1 MKLAPLLKIEKG
13 VTAIIGSGGKTTLL
27 RTLSGELPGRVLLC
41 TSTHFQGYA
50 DLPTVTDPT
59 EADLRKA
66 LAAHPIVCAAGR
78 SPTGKLVDCGLPYET
93 LADLADFVLVEADG
107 SRRRPLKAHAR
118 HEPVIPPCTRQV
130 ICVVGLLGLHRPVSE
145 VVHRPELFCPL
156 VGCTPEDEATPE
168 RVSRALVQE
177 HLADT
182 YFLNQAESGSVLQDA
197 KIIAS
202 HLKPQGFSVVAGSQ
216 REKSYCVL

>member
-50 DLPTVTDPT
+50 DLPTVLGPT
-59 EADLRKA
+59 EPDLRKA

-107 SRRRPLKAHAR
+107 SRRRPLKAHAL

-130 ICVVGLLGLHRPVSE
+130 ICAVGLSGLHRPVSE

-168 RVSRALVQE
+168 RVARGLVQE

-182 YFLNQAESGSVLQDA
+182 YFLNQVESKSALQGA
-197 KIIAS
+197 KIIAFL
-202 HLKPQGFSVVAGSQ
+202 LKCQGFSVAAGSQ
-216 REKSYCVL
+216 REKRYSVL

>member
-50 DLPTVTDPT
+50 DLPTVLDPT
-59 EADLRKA
+59 EANLRKA

-107 SRRRPLKAHAR
+107 SRRRPLKAHAL
-118 HEPVIPPCTRQV
+118 HEPVIPLCTRQV
-130 ICVVGLLGLHRPVSE
+130 ICVVGLSGLHRPVSE

-182 YFLNQAESGSVLQDA
+182 YFLNQVESGSALQDA

-216 REKSYCVL
+216 REKRYYIL

>member
-50 DLPTVTDPT
+50 DLPTVLDPT
-59 EADLRKA
+59 AADLRKA

-107 SRRRPLKAHAR
+107 SRRRPLKAHAL
-118 HEPVIPPCTRQV
+118 HEPVIPLCTRQV
-130 ICVVGLLGLHRPVSE
+130 ICVVGLSGLHRPVSE

-168 RVSRALVQE
+168 RVARALVQE

-182 YFLNQAESGSVLQDA
+182 YFLNQAESSSAIQDA

-202 HLKPQGFSVVAGSQ
+202 YLKPQGFSVVAGSQ
-216 REKSYCVL
+216 REKRYYIL

>member
-50 DLPTVTDPT
+50 DLPTVTEPT
-59 EADLRKA
+59 ESALREA
-66 LAAHPIVCAAGR
+66 LWKNPIVCAARR
-78 SPTGKLVDCGLPYET
+78 SPTGKLVDCGIPYET

-107 SRRRPLKAHAR
+107 SRQRPLKAHAL

-130 ICVVGLLGLHRPVSE
+130 LCVVGLSGLHRPVSE
-145 VVHRPELFCPL
+145 AVHRPELFCSL
-156 VGCTPEDEATPE
+156 ASCTPEDEATPE
-168 RVSRALVQE
+168 QVSRALLQE

-182 YFLNQAESGSVLQDA
+182 YFLNQAESGSALQDA

-202 HLKPQGFSVVAGSQ
+202 YLKPHGFSVVAGSQ
-216 REKSYCVL
+216 REKSYCAL

>member
-13 VTAIIGSGGKTTLL
+13 VTAIIGSGGKTPLL

-50 DLPTVTDPT
+50 DLPTVLDPT
-59 EADLRKA
+59 AADLRKA
-66 LAAHPIVCAAGR
+66 LAAHPIVCAAER

-107 SRRRPLKAHAR
+107 SRRRPLKAHAL
-118 HEPVIPPCTRQV
+118 HEPVIPLCTRQV
-130 ICVVGLLGLHRPVSE
+130 ICVVGLSGLHRPVSE

-182 YFLNQAESGSVLQDA
+182 YFLNQVESGSALQDA

-202 HLKPQGFSVVAGSQ
+202 HLKSQGFSVVAGSQ
-216 REKSYCVL
+216 REKRYYIL

>member
-13 VTAIIGSGGKTTLL
+13 ITAIIGSGGKTTLL

-50 DLPTVTDPT
+50 DLPTVLDPT

-130 ICVVGLLGLHRPVSE
+130 ICVVGLSGLHRPVSE

-156 VGCTPEDEATPE
+156 ASCTPEDEATPE
-168 RVSRALVQE
+168 RVARALVQE

-182 YFLNQAESGSVLQDA
+182 YFLNQAEGSSALQDA

-216 REKSYCVL
+216 REKRYCVL

>member
-50 DLPTVTDPT
+50 DLPTVLDPT
-59 EADLRKA
+59 AADLRKA

-107 SRRRPLKAHAR
+107 SRRRPLKAHAL

-130 ICVVGLLGLHRPVSE
+130 ICAVGLSGLHRPVSE

-168 RVSRALVQE
+168 RVARGLVQE

-182 YFLNQAESGSVLQDA
+182 YFLNQVESKSALQGA
-197 KIIAS
+197 KIIAFL
-202 HLKPQGFSVVAGSQ
+202 LKCQGFSVAAGSQ
-216 REKSYCVL
+216 REKRYSVL

>member
-13 VTAIIGSGGKTTLL
+13 ITAIIGSGGKTTLL

-50 DLPTVTDPT
+50 DLPTVLDPT
-59 EADLRKA
+59 AADLRKA

-130 ICVVGLLGLHRPVSE
+130 ICVVGLSGLHRPVSE

-156 VGCTPEDEATPE
+156 ASCTPEDEATPE
-168 RVSRALVQE
+168 RVARALVQE

-182 YFLNQAESGSVLQDA
+182 YFLNQAESASALQDA

-202 HLKPQGFSVVAGSQ
+202 HLKSHGFSVVAGSQ
-216 REKSYCVL
+216 REKRYCVL

>member
-50 DLPTVTDPT
+50 DLPTVLDPT
-59 EADLRKA
+59 ESTLREA
-66 LAAHPIVCAAGR
+66 LWKLPIVCAAGR

-93 LADLADFVLVEADG
+93 LAGLADFVLVEADG
-107 SRRRPLKAHAR
+107 SRQRPLKAHAR

-130 ICVVGLLGLHRPVSE
+130 ICVVGLSGLHRPVSE
-145 VVHRPELFCPL
+145 VVHRPELFCSL
-156 VGCTPEDEATPE
+156 ANCTPEDEATPE

-182 YFLNQAESGSVLQDA
+182 YFLNQAESGSALQDA

-202 HLKPQGFSVVAGSQ
+202 HLKSQGFSVVAGSQ
-216 REKSYCVL
+216 REKRYYIL

>member
-50 DLPTVTDPT
+50 DLPTVLDPT

-78 SPTGKLVDCGLPYET
+78 SPTGKLVNCGLPYET
-93 LADLADFVLVEADG
+93 LAGLADFVLVEADG
-107 SRRRPLKAHAR
+107 SRRRPLKAHAL

-130 ICVVGLLGLHRPVSE
+130 VCVVGLSGLHRPVSE

-156 VGCTPEDEATPE
+156 ASCTPEDKATPE
-168 RVSRALVQE
+168 RVARALVQE

-182 YFLNQAESGSVLQDA
+182 YFLNRAESGSALQDA

-202 HLKPQGFSVVAGSQ
+202 HLKSQGFSVVAGSQ
-216 REKSYCVL
+216 REKRYYIL

>member
-13 VTAIIGSGGKTTLL
+13 ITAIIGSGGKTTLL

-50 DLPTVTDPT
+50 DLPTVLDPT
-59 EADLRKA
+59 AADLRKA

-107 SRRRPLKAHAR
+107 SRRRPLKAHAL

-130 ICVVGLLGLHRPVSE
+130 ICVVGLSGLHRPVSE

-168 RVSRALVQE
+168 RVARALVQE

-182 YFLNQAESGSVLQDA
+182 YFLNQVESESALQDA

-216 REKSYCVL
+216 REKRYYVL

>member
-50 DLPTVTDPT
+50 DLPTVLDPT

-118 HEPVIPPCTRQV
+118 HEPVIPPCSRQV
-130 ICVVGLLGLHRPVSE
+130 ICVVGLSGLHRPVSE

-168 RVSRALVQE
+168 RVARALVQE

-202 HLKPQGFSVVAGSQ
+202 HLKSQGFSVVAGSQ

>member
-50 DLPTVTDPT
+50 DLPTVLDPT

-93 LADLADFVLVEADG
+93 LADLAEFVLVEADG

-130 ICVVGLLGLHRPVSE
+130 ICVVGLSGLHRPVSE

-168 RVSRALVQE
+168 RVARALVQE

-182 YFLNQAESGSVLQDA
+182 YFLNQAESDSALQDA

-216 REKSYCVL
+216 REKRYYIL

>member
-50 DLPTVTDPT
+50 DLPTVLDPT
-59 EADLRKA
+59 AADLRKA

-78 SPTGKLVDCGLPYET
+78 SPTGKLVDCGLPYEA

-107 SRRRPLKAHAR
+107 SRRRPLKAHAL
-118 HEPVIPPCTRQV
+118 HEPVIPPYTRQV
-130 ICVVGLLGLHRPVSE
+130 ICVVGLSGLHRPVSE

-168 RVSRALVQE
+168 RVARALVQE

-182 YFLNQAESGSVLQDA
+182 YFLNQAESGSALQDA

-216 REKSYCVL
+216 REKRYYIL

>member
-50 DLPTVTDPT
+50 DLPTVLDPT
-59 EADLRKA
+59 AADLRKA

-130 ICVVGLLGLHRPVSE
+130 ICVVGLSGLHRPVSE
-145 VVHRPELFCPL
+145 VVHRPELFCSL
-156 VGCTPEDEATPE
+156 ANCTPEDEATPE
-168 RVSRALVQE
+168 RVARALVQE

-202 HLKPQGFSVVAGSQ
+202 HLKSQGFSVVAGSQ
-216 REKSYCVL
+216 REKRYYIL

>member
-1 MKLAPLLKIEKG
+1 MELAPLLKIEKG

-50 DLPTVTDPT
+50 DLPTVLDPT

-93 LADLADFVLVEADG
+93 LAGLADFVLVEADG

-130 ICVVGLLGLHRPVSE
+130 LCVVGLSGLHRPVSE

-168 RVSRALVQE
+168 RVARALVQE

-216 REKSYCVL
+216 REKRYYIL

>member
-50 DLPTVTDPT
+50 DLPTVLDPT

-130 ICVVGLLGLHRPVSE
+130 ICVVGLSGLHRPVSE

-156 VGCTPEDEATPE
+156 AGCTPEDEATPE
-168 RVSRALVQE
+168 RVARALVQE

-182 YFLNQAESGSVLQDA
+182 YFLNQTESGSALQDA

>member
-50 DLPTVTDPT
+50 DLPTVLDPT

-130 ICVVGLLGLHRPVSE
+130 ICVVGLSGLHRPVSE

-168 RVSRALVQE
+168 RVARALVQE

-182 YFLNQAESGSVLQDA
+182 YFLNQAESSSALQDA

-202 HLKPQGFSVVAGSQ
+202 RLKPQGFSVVAGSQ
-216 REKSYCVL
+216 REKRYYIL

>member
-50 DLPTVTDPT
+50 DLPTVLDPT
-59 EADLRKA
+59 AADLRKA

-107 SRRRPLKAHAR
+107 SRRRPLKAHAL

-130 ICVVGLLGLHRPVSE
+130 ICVVGLSGLHRPVSE

-168 RVSRALVQE
+168 RVARALVQE

-197 KIIAS
+197 KIIVS

-216 REKSYCVL
+216 REKKYYIL

>member
-50 DLPTVTDPT
+50 DLPTVLDPT

-130 ICVVGLLGLHRPVSE
+130 ICVAGLSGLHRPVSE

-168 RVSRALVQE
+168 RVARALVQE

>member
-59 EADLRKA
+59 ESALREA
-66 LAAHPIVCAAGR
+66 LWKHPIVCTAGR

-130 ICVVGLLGLHRPVSE
+130 ICVVGLSGLHRPVSE

-168 RVSRALVQE
+168 RVARALVQE

-202 HLKPQGFSVVAGSQ
+202 HLKSQGFSVVAGSQ

>member
-50 DLPTVTDPT
+50 DLPTVLDPT

-130 ICVVGLLGLHRPVSE
+130 ICVVGLSGLHRPVSE

-168 RVSRALVQE
+168 RVARALVQE

-182 YFLNQAESGSVLQDA
+182 YFLNQTESGSALQDA

-202 HLKPQGFSVVAGSQ
+202 RLKPQGFSVVAGSQ
-216 REKSYCVL
+216 REKRYYIL

>member
-1 MKLAPLLKIEKG
+1 M
-13 VTAIIGSGGKTTLL
+13 
-27 RTLSGELPGRVLLC
+27 LLC

-50 DLPTVTDPT
+50 DLPTVLDPT

-66 LAAHPIVCAAGR
+66 LAAHPIICAAGR

-130 ICVVGLLGLHRPVSE
+130 LCVVGLSGLHRPVSE

-168 RVSRALVQE
+168 RVARALVQE

-182 YFLNQAESGSVLQDA
+182 YFLNQAESGSALQAA

-202 HLKPQGFSVVAGSQ
+202 HLKSQGFSVVAGSQ

>member
-50 DLPTVTDPT
+50 DLPTVLDPT
-59 EADLRKA
+59 AADLRKA

-130 ICVVGLLGLHRPVSE
+130 ICVVGLSGLHCPVSE

-168 RVSRALVQE
+168 RVARALVQE

>member
-50 DLPTVTDPT
+50 DLPTVLDPT
-59 EADLRKA
+59 AADLRKA

-107 SRRRPLKAHAR
+107 SRRRPLKAHAH

-130 ICVVGLLGLHRPVSE
+130 ICVVGLSGLHRPVSE

-168 RVSRALVQE
+168 RVARALVQE

-182 YFLNQAESGSVLQDA
+182 YFLNQAESDSALQDA
-197 KIIAS
+197 KIIVS
-202 HLKPQGFSVVAGSQ
+202 HLKSQGFSVVAGSQ
-216 REKSYCVL
+216 REKRYYIL

>member
-1 MKLAPLLKIEKG
+1 MELAPLLKIEKG

-50 DLPTVTDPT
+50 DLPTVLDPT
-59 EADLRKA
+59 ESALREA
-66 LAAHPIVCAAGR
+66 LWKHPIVCAAGR

-130 ICVVGLLGLHRPVSE
+130 LCVVGLSGLHRPVSE

-168 RVSRALVQE
+168 QVARALVQE

-182 YFLNQAESGSVLQDA
+182 YFLNQAESGSALQDA
-197 KIIAS
+197 KTIAS
-202 HLKPQGFSVVAGSQ
+202 HLKPHGFSVVAGSQ

>member
-13 VTAIIGSGGKTTLL
+13 ITAIIGSGGKTTLL

-50 DLPTVTDPT
+50 DLPTVLDPT
-59 EADLRKA
+59 AADLRKA

-130 ICVVGLLGLHRPVSE
+130 ICVVGLSGLHRPVSE

-168 RVSRALVQE
+168 RVARALVQE

-182 YFLNQAESGSVLQDA
+182 YFLNQAEGSSALQDA

-202 HLKPQGFSVVAGSQ
+202 HLKSHGFSVVAGSQ
-216 REKSYCVL
+216 REKRYCVL

>member
-50 DLPTVTDPT
+50 DLPTVLDPT
-59 EADLRKA
+59 AADLRKA

-78 SPTGKLVDCGLPYET
+78 SPTEKLVDCGLPYET

-130 ICVVGLLGLHRPVSE
+130 ICVVGLSGLHRPVSE

-156 VGCTPEDEATPE
+156 ASCTPEDEATPE
-168 RVSRALVQE
+168 RVARALVQE

-182 YFLNQAESGSVLQDA
+182 YFLNQAESSSALQDA

-202 HLKPQGFSVVAGSQ
+202 HLKPQGSSVVAGSQ
-216 REKSYCVL
+216 REKRYYIL

>member
-1 MKLAPLLKIEKG
+1 MELAPLLKIEKG
-13 VTAIIGSGGKTTLL
+13 VTAIIGSGGKTALL

-41 TSTHFQGYA
+41 TSTHFQGYS
-50 DLPTVTDPT
+50 DLPTVLDPT

-107 SRRRPLKAHAR
+107 SRRRPLKAHAH
-118 HEPVIPPCTRQV
+118 HEPVIPSCTRQV
-130 ICVVGLLGLHRPVSE
+130 ICVAGLSGLHRPVSE

-156 VGCTPEDEATPE
+156 AGCTPEDEATPE
-168 RVSRALVQE
+168 RVARALVRE

-182 YFLNQAESGSVLQDA
+182 YFLNQVESESALQDA
-197 KIIAS
+197 EIMAS
-202 HLKPQGFSVVAGSQ
+202 LLKSQGYSVVAGSQ

>member
-50 DLPTVTDPT
+50 DLPTVLDPT
-59 EADLRKA
+59 ESALREA
-66 LAAHPIVCAAGR
+66 LWKHPIVCAAGR

-130 ICVVGLLGLHRPVSE
+130 ICVVGLSGLHRPVSE

-168 RVSRALVQE
+168 RVARALVQE

-202 HLKPQGFSVVAGSQ
+202 HLKSQGFSVVAGSQ
-216 REKSYCVL
+216 REKRYYIL